1 MIQEEYKD
9 LPEKKAKKPGDFK
22 LLEENELIMKKPD
35 MAKKT
40 IKDFI
45 PIVVKER
52 RHKKLVIPK
61 LKKYDIKNIK
71 NREKEKS
78 NQFITNGKKN
88 KKKKTKKEKEKS

>member
-1 MIQEEYKD
+1 ME
-9 LPEKKAKKPGDFK
+9 
-22 LLEENELIMKKPD
+22 
-35 MAKKT
+35 KKT

-45 PIVVKER
+45 PIVVRER
-52 RHKKLVIPK
+52 SHRKLVIPK

-88 KKKKTKKEKEKS
+88 KKEKSKKKEKEKH